1 MEERAPA
8 SSAMPQLPEP
18 MSGSGAHIRAQRWL
32 SLLVPVSLS
41 RSVNPTEQRGA
52 GRAARLCFL
61 RGAGGGGGCWEI
73 LFYLQV
79 MLSQDLLSRSSVAYW
94 HEPMNCKRELQCFFS
109 TAEPAQWKAEKLKC
123 RRELRQITWSIL
135 TTLPLL
141 FSRKPDAIYPYKTS
155 NYATTTSP
163 ATRRGCKGIQ

>member
-41 RSVNPTEQRGA
+41 RSINPTEQRGA

-61 RGAGGGGGCWEI
+61 RGPGGEAGVGR
-73 LFYLQV
+73 FY
-79 MLSQDLLSRSSVAYW
+79 
-94 HEPMNCKRELQCFFS
+94 F
-109 TAEPAQWKAEKLKC
+109 
-123 RRELRQITWSIL
+123 
-135 TTLPLL
+135 
-141 FSRKPDAIYPYKTS
+141 TS
-155 NYATTTSP
+155 
-163 ATRRGCKGIQ
+163 K